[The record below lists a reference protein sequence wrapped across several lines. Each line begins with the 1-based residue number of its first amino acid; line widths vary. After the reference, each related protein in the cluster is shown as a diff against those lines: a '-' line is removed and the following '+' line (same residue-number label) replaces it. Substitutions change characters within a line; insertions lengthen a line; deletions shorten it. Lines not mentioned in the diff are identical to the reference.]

1 MTTDLE
7 SAPADPDFT
16 ARISDATD
24 DRRRATVAKALT
36 RWRALVAAVADGQEP
51 TGKVLGE
58 IADVADALRLPTGA
72 LATDV
77 LAVQRHRGCAA
88 QVSEWQEK
96 RLGLEARFAAVLAE
110 RTAAEETITRA
121 RNDLAKMEMIP
132 QVLAGRIGDFD
143 EVVRASPRMF
153 ADVDVV
159 AAGIAAEVAR

>member
-7 SAPADPDFT
+7 SAPADPGFT

-24 DRRRATVAKALT
+24 DRRRATVAKALA

-51 TGKVLGE
+51 AGKTLSE
-58 IADVADALRLPTGA
+58 LADVADALRLPTGA

-88 QVSEWQEK
+88 QVSEWQER
-96 RLGLEARFAAVLAE
+96 RLGLEDRFAATLAE
-110 RTAAEETITRA
+110 KRAAEETLIRTRSELS
-121 RNDLAKMEMIP
+121 RLELIP
-132 QVLAGRIGDFD
+132 QVLAGRTGDFD